1 MPEDFRYVPLPD
13 GSVAK
18 VPVGMPDEEVYRRA
32 GVSSQGD
39 AGGADTSTF
48 GAFKRGAIRGLAPAA
63 VGLAA
68 AAPGAEVGAAAGS
81 FFGPIGAGI
90 GGLIGGAVTGIPAA
104 MGAGYLQDQAFQAA
118 PGVASALGQS
128 PEQMQADVSQHPYAS
143 IAGEVAPNLFAFRPS
158 TLPFR
163 SVGRAAS
170 EEAAGAIRSA
180 RVNAGVNAAVF
191 GAQAAGSEYSQTGEI
206 DPYAVALQAG
216 IGALGNKATFIGRGL
231 GRTAG
236 ILPDAVRARAG
247 HYMGRP
253 VSDTAPTNLL
263 DPNRYDPRETWTGP
277 QQRPAAEPAFSDPTL
292 NRLGIPEVQP
302 ESIDPDFERQ
312 LKSVRDARAAREGNT
327 KLDRMGVETVPNA
340 QERDMFGYPA
350 DLNEQINALRT
361 KPEGVSPT
369 DAAPARDP
377 GQLDMF
383 EENPVS
389 TLRSDYSQR
398 NLLQRMAPDGNPDT
412 DTIKLAGQVSELL
425 KQGRG
430 IEARKLV
437 DDLQADLETSPKYD
451 GETLQRRIAAV
462 EGAQQ
467 ALADYG
473 RQSTN
478 AYALEA
484 IGADRPGVEVTN
496 LDAGNVVA
504 QRIEAQRQAQ
514 EQAMQAQA
522 AAEQQAAAVSDI
534 RQQALQDIL
543 EHGNPKS
550 VVPEFIKFLAS
561 GKGQHG
567 EVALRENERAMLDQ
581 ARQTRRRREDMKLAL
596 QEQEKAQAA
605 KQSKDEAGQ
614 ARRQQ
619 MEQRIQEQKTQRET
633 ERALAK
639 TKTKREEVPPAPE
652 PEPQP
657 TLADL
662 MERAKPAET
671 KSGTVLDKGEG
682 PTPTVKAQKAAK
694 PETVSEKIK
703 QKVAA
708 KRAERKPA
716 AKLKEETPTQ
726 KPTVRNR
733 LYSEKLGGPEFKPGD
748 DLPKYAYRNISSEQE
763 IDAIAKD
770 GKLLARGGRDA
781 KYFTMSDRETPSEGN
796 RGSKPVIRVK
806 SENVKFDEPVRAEDV
821 EVWDNKSEKWEPFED
836 YYARK
841 NAEPDEVTYESVLK
855 EAESYLAADG
865 ESGLLKPK
873 EYQQLSVLAERE
885 AFTPKELKQ
894 KLDDAVERRRTKDAE
909 AAVESAGRKPV
920 ASAIK
925 RVRDEPKPR
934 DEAAH
939 QSTVARL
946 TKSAHAMLRS
956 LEGLGGETGTA
967 ARLMRDISPDIEV
980 ELLPHDEV
988 QRRVPSKYGET
999 QAYYDPIT
1007 DKIYVSKWN
1016 ETPDVIIHEMA
1027 HAMTY
1032 HQIFDKSLIGR
1043 QLDRLFADF
1052 KKVQGLSKS
1061 YGFTNTHEFV
1071 AEIWRSPEFRDE
1083 LRQRYVGDG
1092 HLVDRADGLVSEP
1105 TTMLGRFI
1113 QIVRDMFTKLL
1124 GSKTRQGSAEEASDK
1139 ILKVLSL
1146 TADSAPDRL
1155 RDYGTLKDA
1164 APAPFTKKQ
1173 AEETIQKLPEPVRDT
1188 AFKVWDTIHNWAA
1201 KGQVAAMFTEDLIQS
1216 VQKYIPT
1223 SAKYLRQM
1231 QDKVVTQRKLE
1242 NAVNDLGDMHLRL
1255 KDKERGMGD
1264 GTVNGVIQKIND
1276 AGAWAFEPEWLT
1288 DKGVE
1293 VTIDPELK
1301 AEFDKLSPE
1310 GQSVVKGVFEQNHK
1324 MLMEQ
1329 RQTAIDNVNGVYDR
1343 MIDEAEKAG
1352 DRGRVSELTQEKTKE
1367 LREFRRLFSMDETK
1381 PYASTRRYGNYVVVG
1396 KSPEML
1402 DAIKQGD
1409 TKLINSLKT
1418 DEAHYFVNMY
1428 ETMWEAKAE
1437 ARRLAAEGFFPEDH
1451 VEAYEKDRVR
1461 DELVG
1466 GKEMML
1472 AFQRL
1477 REYIQSQTP
1486 GVDVN
1491 PKVLA
1496 GIERLASDLY
1506 IQSLRSTSSRKSELR
1521 RLGVAGGDMDMMR
1534 NFITQSRAT
1543 AHLIGAMKH
1552 NGDILNSITDMRR
1565 EASGESQTNKE
1576 AAMRAYNEIMLRH
1589 LAGMSYRPNAFVD
1602 NVKSATSTY
1611 FLTTSPAYY
1620 LQNALQ
1626 FAALTAPRIAG
1637 KHGYPGVLDT
1647 SRQAYA
1653 EIGRIWGKSL
1663 TDALDIDRIAD
1674 PNVRRAVTEIADRGG
1689 IDIGIDSE
1697 MGKFHS
1703 LSKGPISRTWA
1714 KTDAFLRNLTR
1725 KGESINRV
1733 VSVMTAYKLEAQ
1745 ALAKRGDMTPEQIHR
1760 KAVDYAYMINHETN
1774 GSYDGFNAPRFMR
1787 SPVGGMLTQF
1797 KKFQLMQLT
1806 LLGKMVNESMR
1817 GMTPEERAVGRRS
1830 LMYTMGHTGILAG
1843 AMGLPGMAAAE
1854 WFLNTFVLGDENE
1867 PGDAEKSIREA
1878 IGDEAIAN
1886 LILQG
1891 APTVGT
1897 YGINL
1902 SNRVGMGQTF
1912 SLLPFTDIKP
1922 SQEGYNAVVTSLL
1935 GPAIGGMG
1943 QRMADGTDKMLQGNY
1958 WKGLERFLPSGLAA
1972 VSAAARESQRGVT
1985 KNNNDMLIDPD
1996 DISFAQTFARAAG
2009 VQTMETSR
2017 RYRVSNEQYALKEF
2031 YDRRAQE
2038 INRAFAAARRDG
2050 DAAGMADARQEF
2062 SDLQRARVKNGF
2074 ARQPFSTLIRYSKDQ
2089 QRREKATV
2097 RGVQYEPKS
2106 PGLRA
2111 ALADEAD
2118 GE

>member
-1 MPEDFRYVPLPD
+1 MPDNVRLVVLPD
-13 GSVAK
+13 GRMAMAPADV
-18 VPVGMPDEEVYRRA
+18 PDEEVYRRA
-32 GVSSQGD
+32 GVSAPEGLPQGQRTGILGD
-39 AGGADTSTF
+39 IARGVGGLSRGIGSALRDTPIAGAGQAIQDWGTGVVAANPADYNSISDIHGFGDLFGFGLEKLVETTPQLAGA
-48 GAFKRGAIRGLAPAA
+48 
-63 VGLAA
+63 
-68 AAPGAEVGAAAGS
+68 
-81 FFGPIGAGI
+81 IGAGI
-90 GGLIGGAVTGIPAA
+90 FTGGPGAAAVIGASTAGQTYGDIRQSQRDKGIDDRPRAALTGLGAGALDAFTGAGRRIVRAVGRKAAEQVAKPFLRDVGRTAATEALTETAQQGLQRFGSYDDLASAQAFDEYATAGLAGGLIGGTIGAA
-104 MGAGYLQDQAFQAA
+104 
-118 PGVASALGQS
+118 S
-128 PEQMQADVSQHPYAS
+128 
-143 IAGEVAPNLFAFRPS
+143 R
-158 TLPFR
+158 PFR
-163 SVGRAAS
+163 GRA
-170 EEAAGAIRSA
+170 
-180 RVNAGVNAAVF
+180 
-191 GAQAAGSEYSQTGEI
+191 
-206 DPYAVALQAG
+206 P
-216 IGALGNKATFIGRGL
+216 
-231 GRTAG
+231 RTP
-236 ILPDAVRARAG
+236 I
-247 HYMGRP
+247 
-253 VSDTAPTNLL
+253 SDTAPTNLL

-277 QQRPAAEPAFSDPTL
+277 QQRAAPEPAFSDQTL

-302 ESIDPDFERQ
+302 EGVDLEFERQ
-312 LKSVRDARAAREGNT
+312 LKSVRDARAAREGNAA
-327 KLDRMGVETVPNA
+327 LDRMGVEAVPGA
-340 QERDMFGYPA
+340 AERDMFGYPA
-350 DLNEQINALRT
+350 DLNEQVSALRA

-369 DAAPARDP
+369 DTAPTRDP

-389 TLRSDYSQR
+389 ILRSEFSQR

-437 DDLQADLETSPKYD
+437 DGLQADLETSTKYD

-473 RQSTN
+473 KQSTN

-504 QRIEAQRQAQ
+504 QRVEAQRQAQ

-543 EHGNPKS
+543 EHGNPKN
-550 VVPEFIKFLAS
+550 VVPEFIKFLTS

-581 ARQTRRRREDMKLAL
+581 ARQTRRRREDMKIAL

-605 KQSKDEAGQ
+605 KQAKDEAGQ
-614 ARRQQ
+614 TRRQQ
-619 MEQRIQEQKTQRET
+619 MEQRIQEQKAQRET

-671 KSGTVLDKGEG
+671 KSGTVLDKGAG
-682 PTPTVKAQKAAK
+682 PTPTVKTQEAAK

-703 QKVAA
+703 QKVAT
-708 KRAERKPA
+708 KRAERKA
-716 AKLKEETPTQ
+716 APRPKEETPTQ
-726 KPTVRNR
+726 AMKSPPKEKPA
-733 LYSEKLGGPEFKPGD
+733 P
-748 DLPKYAYRNISSEQE
+748 
-763 IDAIAKD
+763 
-770 GKLLARGGRDA
+770 
-781 KYFTMSDRETPSEGN
+781 
-796 RGSKPVIRVK
+796 
-806 SENVKFDEPVRAEDV
+806 
-821 EVWDNKSEKWEPFED
+821 
-836 YYARK
+836 K

-885 AFTPKELKQ
+885 AFTPEELKQ

-909 AAVESAGRKPV
+909 VAVENAGRKPV
-920 ASAIK
+920 ASEVK

-934 DEAAH
+934 DEMARQIYVAAM
-939 QSTVARL
+939 
-946 TKSAHAMLRS
+946 TKSAHTMLRS
-956 LEGLGGETGTA
+956 LSELGGETGTA

-980 ELLPHDEV
+980 EVLPHDEM
-988 QRRVPSKYGET
+988 QRRVPGRNGGET
-999 QAYYDPIT
+999 EAYYDPIT
-1007 DKIYVSKWN
+1007 DKIYISKWAS
-1016 ETPDVIIHEMA
+1016 TPDVIIHEMA

-1043 QLDRLFADF
+1043 KLDRLFADF

-1083 LRQRYVGDG
+1083 LRQRYAGDG
-1092 HLVDRADGLVSEP
+1092 HLVDRADGLVPEP
-1105 TTMLGRFI
+1105 STMLGRFV
-1113 QIVRDMFTKLL
+1113 QIVRDMFIKLF

-1139 ILKVLSL
+1139 ILEVLGL
-1146 TADSAPDRL
+1146 TADAAPDRL
-1155 RDYGTLKDA
+1155 RGYGTLKDA

-1188 AFKVWDTIHNWAA
+1188 AFKVWDTIHNWVA

-1276 AGAWAFEPEWLT
+1276 ASAWAFEPEWLT
-1288 DKGVE
+1288 SKGVE
-1293 VTIDPELK
+1293 VTIDPALK
-1301 AEFDKLSPE
+1301 AEFDRLSPD
-1310 GQSVVKGVFEQNHK
+1310 GQAVVKGVFEQNHK
-1324 MLMEQ
+1324 MLTEQ

-1352 DRGRVSELTQEKTKE
+1352 DRGRVSELTQEKNKE

-1402 DAIKQGD
+1402 EAIRQGD
-1409 TKLINSLKT
+1409 TKLVNSLKT

-1534 NFITQSRAT
+1534 NFVTQSRAT

-1589 LAGMSYRPNAFVD
+1589 LAGMSYRPNSFVD

-1703 LSKGPISRTWA
+1703 LSKGPVSRAWA

-1745 ALAKRGDMTPEQIHR
+1745 ALTKRGGMTPEEIHN

-1787 SPVGGMLTQF
+1787 TPVGGMLTQF

-1817 GMTPEERAVGRRS
+1817 GMTPEERAIGRRS

-1854 WFLNTFVLGDENE
+1854 WFLNTFVLGDDDE

-1891 APTVGT
+1891 APTLGT
-1897 YGINL
+1897 SGINL

-1972 VSAAARESQRGVT
+1972 VSAAARESQLGVT

-1996 DISFAQTFARAAG
+1996 DISFVQTFARAAG

-2038 INRAFAAARRDG
+2038 INRAFAMARRDG

-2062 SDLQRARVKNGF
+2062 SDLQKARVKNGF
-2074 ARQPFSTLIRYSKDQ
+2074 SRQPFSTLIRYAKDQ

-2097 RGVQYEPKS
+2097 RGVQYTPNS

-2111 ALADEAD
+2111 ALDEED
-2118 GE
+2118 DE